1 MNRIELRNVLPDV
14 FVGRDDLHSEIWK
27 QSVTFE
33 KGKSYLI
40 EAASGTGKSSLC
52 SFIFGYRSDYQG
64 IISFDQLDIRNFS
77 VSHWIEIRQKTI
89 GMLFQELR
97 LFAELTAS
105 ENVLLKNKLTGYR
118 SIEQI
123 KSWFDELGIADKWS
137 QPVAKMSFGQ
147 QQRVAF
153 IRMLCQPADF
163 FFLDEPVSHL
173 DHVNGGIMARILTE
187 EVSKNGSGVIVTSIG
202 QRLELNYTS
211 RLKL

>member
-137 QPVAKMSFGQ
+137 RPVAKMSFGQ

-173 DHVNGGIMARILTE
+173 DHVNGGLMARILTE

>member
-1 MNRIELRNVLPDV
+1 MNRIELKHILPDV

-27 QSVTFE
+27 QAVTFE

-52 SFIFGYRSDYQG
+52 SYVFGYRNDYQG
-64 IISFDQLDIRNFS
+64 MICFDQLDVRTLP
-77 VSHWIEIRQKTI
+77 VARWVEIRQQVI

-97 LFAELTAS
+97 LFPELTAS
-105 ENVLLKNKLTGYR
+105 ENVILKNKLTGYR
-118 SIEQI
+118 SQQQI
-123 KSWFDELGIADKWS
+123 KNWFEQLGIADKWN
-137 QPVAKMSFGQ
+137 QPIGKMSFGQ

-173 DHVNGGIMARILTE
+173 DEGNGRIMAQILTDE
-187 EVSKNGSGVIVTSIG
+187 MADKGCGVIVTSIG
-202 QRLELNYTS
+202 QRLQMNYS
-211 RLKL
+211 SCLKL